1 MSQECDSIENFNILI
16 EEDLDIAVDQ
26 KSISKWK
33 KMQNGFVKCRRES
46 VTTVLIIFVIAMLAI
61 GKALP
66 GNILE

>member
-26 KSISKWK
+26 NSISKWK

-46 VTTVLIIFVIAMLAI
+46 VTTYCLDNFRYCNASHR
-61 GKALP
+61 
-66 GNILE
+66 